1 MGKGKKQVELNE
13 DAFLGAE
20 EILGEGFSSS
30 ELLPSNYPG
39 KSDASENIEMNKG
52 FSTLKFPV
60 SILPK
65 LSFTLSNFTL
75 PHSAHFGVHRGGN
88 KYRCFPTV
96 VSELPVRKSKN
107 PVRLKMEGDMFKLTA
122 DNYSYWKPMME
133 DHLYCKDLNS
143 RREDQKRLEILNRKT
158 VAMIRKYIDKSLFEH
173 VSTYTDAYEL
183 WTKLESMIQKK
194 TPRNKAHLVRRLV
207 KLEYSG
213 DQNMIEHLNT
223 FKGIVNQLM
232 KADMKI
238 DDELQALL
246 LLSSLPESW
255 DTLVVTL
262 SNSAP
267 DGKLSLDNITDSLLN
282 EESRRKERGSSSYSE
297 ANVVENRGRSEHR
310 SKGKREKSRGR
321 FKSRSKG
328 LTCFYCGKDGHKKL
342 ECRFL
347 KRDQKNGTVHPDVV
361 DPKKKLEE
369 KTTTAVVSD
378 DTNVFLI
385 SEVNYLNI
393 AFDDCTWIVDTR
405 ASFHVTPH
413 EGFFS
418 SYQKGDFGTVK
429 MGNHVTSKIVGIG
442 EVTLT
447 TENGTRLVLK
457 EVRHVPEMRLNLI
470 SVGKLDDAGMN
481 NQFSDGKWKLCRGS
495 MIVARGKKE
504 GSLYCMQG
512 KTYKGE
518 TNVAQEESKELW
530 HKRLGHMSEKG
541 LEILAKDHL
550 QSIKR
555 QPLELCEDCLV
566 GKQRRVSFRRSENG
580 RRKDHILDLVHSDVC
595 STSKKSLGGAQYFVT
610 FIDDH
615 SRKLWVYP
623 LKRKDEVLRIF
634 KEFHTSVERET
645 GRKLKCLRS
654 DNGGEYR
661 GPFEHYCKTHG
672 IKHEKVPPKTPQ
684 MNGVAERFNRTI
696 AEKVRSMLSHAK
708 LPKSFWGEAVVTAAD
723 LINLSPSRPLN
734 GKIPEE
740 VWSGKKASYRNLR
753 VFGCKASVHIP
764 KDERAKLDAKA
775 KDCIYLG
782 SPRDEF
788 GFRLWDPANRKI
800 VRSRDVVFFEN
811 QTIQDIKKVEKPT
824 LKLIS
829 DQSPIVI
836 NNSGGETPQ
845 AEPELQLDEMAEE
858 ADQPNLTEV
867 DQLIEETPQEPQL
880 RRSTRQKQPSR
891 RYFSD
896 EYVNFTDEG
905 EPQSFVEAMEMKDKE
920 KWLQAMEEEMQSLKE
935 NHTYDLVELPKER
948 RALQNKWVF
957 KLKNEENNPSP
968 RYKAQ
973 IVVKGCNQK
982 KGIDFD
988 EIFSPV
994 VKMTSIRAIL
1004 GLAAK
1009 LDLEIEQLDVK
1020 TTFLHGDLEEEIYMK
1035 QPEGFEEPGKEHLV
1049 CRLKKSL
1056 YGLKQ
1061 APRQWYKKFDS
1072 FMIQHSFKKTSVDHC
1087 VFVKH
1092 YENGESVILLLYVDD
1107 MLIVGKEKIKIAA
1120 LEKALSKSFAMKD
1133 LGAVKKIL
1141 GMKISRDRSRRMLW
1155 VSQEDY
1161 IEKILKRFNMHNAKS
1176 ARVPIAGHFKLS
1188 KSQCPKNE
1196 EEKEEMSKVPYSSAM
1211 GSLMYAMV
1219 CTRPDIGYAVGVV
1232 SRFLSNPGKE
1242 HWEAVK
1248 WILRYLRGS
1257 AKRSLCF
1264 GNGDLKLI
1272 GYSDSDMAGDV
1283 DSRKSTSGYLIT
1295 FAGGAVSWQSKLQ
1308 KCVTL
1313 STAEA
1318 EYVAVT
1324 EASKEML
1331 WMKNFLSEL
1340 GHDQDDY
1347 VVNCDNQS
1355 TIHLTKNPMFH
1366 SRSKHIDV
1374 RYHWIREALDEK
1386 KLKIEKIH
1394 TDLNWSDMM
1403 TKSIPTKKVEDCC
1416 QGAGILVTSN

>member
-1 MGKGKKQVELNE
+1 ME
-13 DAFLGAE
+13 AIHGAKTHIHQESKHGE
-20 EILGEGFSSS
+20 ERKEETTIVKESHEEGT
-30 ELLPSNYPG
+30 N
-39 KSDASENIEMNKG
+39 
-52 FSTLKFPV
+52 
-60 SILPK
+60 
-65 LSFTLSNFTL
+65 
-75 PHSAHFGVHRGGN
+75 
-88 KYRCFPTV
+88 TV
-96 VSELPVRKSKN
+96 VSQQWYE
-107 PVRLKMEGDMFKLTA
+107 
-122 DNYSYWKPMME
+122 SYRFE
-133 DHLYCKDLNS
+133 KDLYEPITNP
-143 RREDQKRLEILNRKT
+143 EIPEGKTEKDWEILNRKT
-158 VAMIRKYIDKSLFEH
+158 MALIRKYIDKSLFEH

-207 KLEYSG
+207 KLEYSD

-223 FKGIVNQLM
+223 FKGIVNQLL

-246 LLSSLPESW
+246 LLSLYWRVGTVGGHSH
-255 DTLVVTL
+255 
-262 SNSAP
+262 
-267 DGKLSLDNITDSLLN
+267 LDNITDSLLN
-282 EESRRKERGSSSYSE
+282 EESKRKEKGSSSYSE

-328 LTCFYCGKDGHKKL
+328 LTCFYCGKDGHKKP

-378 DTNVFLI
+378 DANVFLI

-393 AFDDCTWIVDTR
+393 VFDDCTWIVDTG

-447 TENGTRLVLK
+447 TKIGNKLVLK

-481 NQFSDGKWKLCRGS
+481 NQFGDGRWKLCRGS

-512 KTYKGE
+512 KIYKGDI
-518 TNVAQEESKELW
+518 AQEESKELW

-550 QSIKR
+550 QSIKG
-555 QPLELCEDCLV
+555 QPLELCEDCLA
-566 GKQRRVSFRRSENG
+566 GKQRRVSFRRYESG
-580 RRKDHILDLVHSDVC
+580 RRKEHILDLVHLDVC
-595 STSKKSLGGAQYFVT
+595 STSEKSLGGAQYFVT

-634 KEFHTSVERET
+634 KEFHTSVERQT
-645 GRKLKCLRS
+645 GKKSRCLRS
-654 DNGGEYR
+654 YNGGEYR
-661 GPFEHYCKTHG
+661 GPFEHYCKAHG
-672 IKHEKVPPKTPQ
+672 IRHEKVPPKTPQ

-696 AEKVRSMLSHAK
+696 AEK
-708 LPKSFWGEAVVTAAD
+708 SFWGEAVVTTAD
-723 LINLSPSRPLN
+723 LINLSSSRPLN

-753 VFGCKASVHIP
+753 VFGCKASVHIL

-782 SPRDEF
+782 SARDEF

-800 VRSRDVVFFEN
+800 VRSRD
-811 QTIQDIKKVEKPT
+811 TIQDINKLEKPT

-829 DQSPIVI
+829 DQSPIVM
-836 NNSGGETPQ
+836 NNLGGETRQ
-845 AEPELQLDEMAEE
+845 AETNQELQLDEMVEE
-858 ADQPNLTEV
+858 ADQPNLMENPN
-867 DQLIEETPQEPQL
+867 ETINKAEAIVKKLCRSNGDERQRQMVASHG
-880 RRSTRQKQPSR
+880 RRDAILKRK
-891 RYFSD
+891 SD
-896 EYVNFTDEG
+896 
-905 EPQSFVEAMEMKDKE
+905 
-920 KWLQAMEEEMQSLKE
+920 L
-935 NHTYDLVELPKER
+935 YDLVELPKER

-968 RYKAQ
+968 RYKAR

-982 KGIDFD
+982 KGIDFE

-1035 QPEGFEEPGKEHLV
+1035 QLEGFEEPGKEHLV

-1072 FMIQHSFKKTSVDHC
+1072 FMIQHNFKKTFADHC
-1087 VFVKH
+1087 VCVKH
-1092 YENGESVILLLYVDD
+1092 YENGEFIILLLYVDD
-1107 MLIVGKEKIKIAA
+1107 MLIVGKNKIKITA
-1120 LEKALSKSFAMKD
+1120 LKNALSKSFAMKD

-1141 GMKISRDRSRRMLW
+1141 GMKISRDCSRRMLW

-1161 IEKILKRFNMHNAKS
+1161 IEKILKWFNMHNAKS
-1176 ARVPIAGHFKLS
+1176 ARAPIVGHFKLS

-1196 EEKEEMSKVPYSSAM
+1196 EEKEEMSKVPYSSAV

-1242 HWEAVK
+1242 HLEAVK

-1264 GNGDLKLI
+1264 GNGDLNLI

-1283 DSRKSTSGYLIT
+1283 DSRK
-1295 FAGGAVSWQSKLQ
+1295 GAVSWQSKLQ

-1313 STAEA
+1313 STVEA

-1331 WMKNFLSEL
+1331 WMKNFLN
-1340 GHDQDDY
+1340 DY

-1366 SRSKHIDV
+1366 SRSKHIEV
-1374 RYHWIREALDEK
+1374 RYHWIREVMDEK

-1403 TKSIPTKKVEDCC
+1403 TKSVPTKKVEDCC
-1416 QGAGILVTSN
+1416 QGAGVVESPNQIKMQ

>member
-1 MGKGKKQVELNE
+1 
-13 DAFLGAE
+13 
-20 EILGEGFSSS
+20 
-30 ELLPSNYPG
+30 
-39 KSDASENIEMNKG
+39 
-52 FSTLKFPV
+52 
-60 SILPK
+60 
-65 LSFTLSNFTL
+65 
-75 PHSAHFGVHRGGN
+75 
-88 KYRCFPTV
+88 
-96 VSELPVRKSKN
+96 
-107 PVRLKMEGDMFKLTA
+107 
-122 DNYSYWKPMME
+122 
-133 DHLYCKDLNS
+133 
-143 RREDQKRLEILNRKT
+143 
-158 VAMIRKYIDKSLFEH
+158 MIRKYIDKSLFEH

-207 KLEYSG
+207 KLEYSD
-213 DQNMIEHLNT
+213 DQNMIEYLNT

-297 ANVVENRGRSEHR
+297 ANVVENKGRR
-310 SKGKREKSRGR
+310 R

-328 LTCFYCGKDGHKKL
+328 LTLFYCGKDGHKKP

-347 KRDQKNGTVHPDVV
+347 KGDQKNGTVHLDVV

-378 DTNVFLI
+378 DANVFLI

-393 AFDDCTWIVDTR
+393 DFDDCTWIVDTG
-405 ASFHVTPH
+405 ASSMLLLMRD
-413 EGFFS
+413 S
-418 SYQKGDFGTVK
+418 SHPIKKETLE
-429 MGNHVTSKIVGIG
+429 HKIVGIG

-495 MIVARGKKE
+495 MIVAQGKKE

-518 TNVAQEESKELW
+518 TNVTQEESKELW

-550 QSIKR
+550 QSIKG
-555 QPLELCEDCLV
+555 QPLELCEDCLA
-566 GKQRRVSFRRSENG
+566 GKQRRVSFRRSESG
-580 RRKDHILDLVHSDVC
+580 RRKDHILDLVYSDVC
-595 STSKKSLGGAQYFVT
+595 STSEKSLGGAQYFVT

-634 KEFHTSVERET
+634 KEFHASVERET

-672 IKHEKVPPKTPQ
+672 IKHEKVPSKTPQ
-684 MNGVAERFNRTI
+684 MNGVAERFNITI
-696 AEKVRSMLSHAK
+696 AEKVRSMLSHVK

-775 KDCIYLG
+775 KDCMYLG

-800 VRSRDVVFFEN
+800 IRSRDVVFFED

-824 LKLIS
+824 LKPIS
-829 DQSPIVI
+829 DQSPIVM
-836 NNSGGETPQ
+836 NNLGGETRQ
-845 AEPELQLDEMAEE
+845 VETNQELQLDEMAEE
-858 ADQPNLTEV
+858 ADQPNLTEE
-867 DQLIEETPQEPQL
+867 DQPIEDAPQEPQL

-891 RYFSD
+891 RRTSKLCRSNRD
-896 EYVNFTDEG
+896 ER
-905 EPQSFVEAMEMKDKE
+905 QRKM
-920 KWLQAMEEEMQSLKE
+920 
-935 NHTYDLVELPKER
+935 
-948 RALQNKWVF
+948 NKWVF
-957 KLKNEENNPSP
+957 KLKNEENNLSP
-968 RYKAQ
+968 RYKAR

-988 EIFSPV
+988 EIFSLV

-1020 TTFLHGDLEEEIYMK
+1020 TTFLHGDLKEEIYMK
-1035 QPEGFEEPGKEHLV
+1035 QLEGFEEPGKEHLV

-1072 FMIQHSFKKTSVDHC
+1072 FMIQHNFKKTSADHC

-1092 YENGESVILLLYVDD
+1092 YENGESIILLLYVDD
-1107 MLIVGKEKIKIAA
+1107 MLIVGKDKIKIAA
-1120 LEKALSKSFAMKD
+1120 LKKALSKSFAMKD

-1176 ARVPIAGHFKLS
+1176 ARIPIAGHFKLS

-1196 EEKEEMSKVPYSSAM
+1196 EEKEEMSKVPYSSVA
-1211 GSLMYAMV
+1211 LY
-1219 CTRPDIGYAVGVV
+1219 IGYAVGAV

-1295 FAGGAVSWQSKLQ
+1295 FAGGVVSWQSKLQ

-1374 RYHWIREALDEK
+1374 RYNWIREALDEK

-1403 TKSIPTKKVEDCC
+1403 TKSIPTKKVENCC
-1416 QGAGILVTSN
+1416 QGAGILAKFENVCAESCLQDGKWNLQATIVCPSFGYKMKANRGGDTHQQRRRKPSILYTIREGEIYCEILRDSSRAVKPESGNQVAR

>member
-1 MGKGKKQVELNE
+1 MELGISFAECERKTKTKCNLRQDEEDPLRSDEQAVGIKQRRDPSTILQGSMFSTPPKMPLPLAVKVIH
-13 DAFLGAE
+13 GAKTHIHQETKHGE
-20 EILGEGFSSS
+20 ERKEETTIVKESHSEKRSS
-30 ELLPSNYPG
+30 E
-39 KSDASENIEMNKG
+39 SERNTCNPT
-52 FSTLKFPV
+52 FYSRD
-60 SILPK
+60 
-65 LSFTLSNFTL
+65 NFL
-75 PHSAHFGVHRGGN
+75 DKVPWIFRERGGN
-88 KYRCFPTV
+88 MYRRFPTV
-96 VSELPVRKSKN
+96 VSELPVRKSQN
-107 PVRLKMEGDMFKLTA
+107 P
-122 DNYSYWKPMME
+122 KPMME
-133 DHLYCKDLNS
+133 DHLYCKDLYEPITNP
-143 RREDQKRLEILNRKT
+143 EILEGKTEKDWEILNRKT

-194 TPRNKAHLVRRLV
+194 TPRNKAHLVKRLV
-207 KLEYSG
+207 KLVYSD

-328 LTCFYCGKDGHKKL
+328 LTCFYCGKDGHKKPK
-342 ECRFL
+342 CRFL

-378 DTNVFLI
+378 DANVFVI

-393 AFDDCTWIVDTR
+393 AFDDCTWIVDTG

-418 SYQKGDFGTVK
+418 SYEKGDFRTVK

-442 EVTLT
+442 EVTLM
-447 TENGTRLVLK
+447 TENGNKLVLK

-481 NQFSDGKWKLCRGS
+481 NQFGDGRWKLC
-495 MIVARGKKE
+495 KKE
-504 GSLYCMQG
+504 GSLYSMQG
-512 KTYKGE
+512 KIYKGE

-530 HKRLGHMSEKG
+530 HKRLGHISEKG

-550 QSIKR
+550 QSIKG
-555 QPLELCEDCLV
+555 QPLELYEDCLA
-566 GKQRRVSFRRSENG
+566 GKQRRVSFRRSESG
-580 RRKDHILDLVHSDVC
+580 RRNEHILDLVHSDVC
-595 STSKKSLGGAQYFVT
+595 STSEKSLGRAQYFVT

-645 GRKLKCLRS
+645 SKKLRYLRS
-654 DNGGEYR
+654 DNDGEYR
-661 GPFEHYCKTHG
+661 GPFEHYCKAHG
-672 IKHEKVPPKTPQ
+672 IRHEKVPPKTPQ
-684 MNGVAERFNRTI
+684 MTSVAERFNRMI
-696 AEKVRSMLSHAK
+696 AEK
-708 LPKSFWGEAVVTAAD
+708 GEALVTTAD

-753 VFGCKASVHIP
+753 VFGCKTSVHIP

-800 VRSRDVVFFEN
+800 
-811 QTIQDIKKVEKPT
+811 TIQDIKKVEKPT

-829 DQSPIVI
+829 DQSPIVMK
-836 NNSGGETPQ
+836 NLGGETRQ
-845 AEPELQLDEMAEE
+845 AKTNQELQLDEMAEE

-867 DQLIEETPQEPQL
+867 DQLIEDAPQEPQL
-880 RRSTRQKQPSR
+880 RGSTRQKQLSR

-896 EYVNFTDEG
+896 EYVNFTNEG
-905 EPQSFVEAMEMKDKE
+905 EPQSFVEAMEKKDKH
-920 KWLQAMEEEMQSLKE
+920 KWLQAMEQEMQSLKE
-935 NHTYDLVELPKER
+935 NQTYDLVELPKER

-968 RYKAQ
+968 RYKAR

-982 KGIDFD
+982 KRIDFD

-1004 GLAAK
+1004 GLVAK

-1020 TTFLHGDLEEEIYMK
+1020 TTFLHGDLKEEIYMK
-1035 QPEGFEEPGKEHLV
+1035 QPEGFEELRKEHLV

-1072 FMIQHSFKKTSVDHC
+1072 FMIQHNFKKTSADHC

-1092 YENGESVILLLYVDD
+1092 YEN
-1107 MLIVGKEKIKIAA
+1107 
-1120 LEKALSKSFAMKD
+1120 D

-1141 GMKISRDRSRRMLW
+1141 GMKISRDRFRRMLW

-1161 IEKILKRFNMHNAKS
+1161 IEKILKRFNKHNAKS

-1188 KSQCPKNE
+1188 K
-1196 EEKEEMSKVPYSSAM
+1196 
-1211 GSLMYAMV
+1211 
-1219 CTRPDIGYAVGVV
+1219 PDIGYAVGVV
-1232 SRFLSNPGKE
+1232 SKFLSNPGKE
-1242 HWEAVK
+1242 HWEVVK

-1283 DSRKSTSGYLIT
+1283 DQGSQH
-1295 FAGGAVSWQSKLQ
+1295 QSKLQ

-1324 EASKEML
+1324 EASKEIL

-1340 GHDQDDY
+1340 GHAQNDY

-1374 RYHWIREALDEK
+1374 RYHWIREAKDEN

-1416 QGAGILVTSN
+1416 QGAGIMAIHGAKTHIHQETKHGQERKEETTIVKESHGEKR

>member
-1 MGKGKKQVELNE
+1 MEVIH
-13 DAFLGAE
+13 GAKTHIHQESKHGE
-20 EILGEGFSSS
+20 ERKEETTIVKESHGE
-30 ELLPSNYPG
+30 
-39 KSDASENIEMNKG
+39 K
-52 FSTLKFPV
+52 
-60 SILPK
+60 SILYTIREGEIYLRDPQRVRE
-65 LSFTLSNFTL
+65 TLQN
-75 PHSAHFGVHRGGN
+75 H
-88 KYRCFPTV
+88 
-96 VSELPVRKSKN
+96 
-107 PVRLKMEGDMFKLTA
+107 VRLKMEGDMFKLTV

-133 DHLYCKDLNS
+133 DHLYCKDLYEPITNP
-143 RREDQKRLEILNRKT
+143 EIPEGKTEKDWEILNRKT
-158 VAMIRKYIDKSLFEH
+158 VAMIRKYIDKILFEH
-173 VSTYTDAYEL
+173 VSTYADA
-183 WTKLESMIQKK
+183 
-194 TPRNKAHLVRRLV
+194 RLV
-207 KLEYSG
+207 KLEYSD

-246 LLSSLPESW
+246 LLISLPESW
-255 DTLVVTL
+255 DT
-262 SNSAP
+262 
-267 DGKLSLDNITDSLLN
+267 IQ
-282 EESRRKERGSSSYSE
+282 KERKGSSSYSE

-328 LTCFYCGKDGHKKL
+328 LTCFYCGKDGHKKT

-347 KRDQKNGTVHPDVV
+347 KRDQKNGTVHPNMV

-369 KTTTAVVSD
+369 KTTKAVVSD
-378 DTNVFLI
+378 DANVFLI

-393 AFDDCTWIVDTR
+393 AFNDCTWIVDTG

-429 MGNHVTSKIVGIG
+429 MGNHVTSKIVDMYQRSDFDDRKWKQTCAKG
-442 EVTLT
+442 
-447 TENGTRLVLK
+447 
-457 EVRHVPEMRLNLI
+457 
-470 SVGKLDDAGMN
+470 VGKLDDAGMN
-481 NQFSDGKWKLCRGS
+481 NQFGDERWKLYRGS
-495 MIVARGKKE
+495 MIVARCKKE

-512 KTYKGE
+512 KIYKGE

-541 LEILAKDHL
+541 LEILANDHL
-550 QSIKR
+550 QSIKG
-555 QPLELCEDCLV
+555 QPLELCEDCLA
-566 GKQRRVSFRRSENG
+566 GKQRRVSFRRFESG
-580 RRKDHILDLVHSDVC
+580 RRKEHILDLVHSDAC
-595 STSKKSLGGAQYFVT
+595 STSEKSLGGAQYFVT

-615 SRKLWVYP
+615 SRNLWVYP

-645 GRKLKCLRS
+645 GKKLRCLRS
-654 DNGGEYR
+654 DNGEEYR
-661 GPFEHYCKTHG
+661 GPFEHYCKAHG
-672 IKHEKVPPKTPQ
+672 IRHEKVPPKTPQ

-708 LPKSFWGEAVVTAAD
+708 LPKSFWGEAVVTTAD
-723 LINLSPSRPLN
+723 LINLSPLRPLN

-782 SPRDEF
+782 FPRDEF

-811 QTIQDIKKVEKPT
+811 HTIQDIKKVGKPT

-829 DQSPIVI
+829 DQSPIVM
-836 NNSGGETPQ
+836 NNLGGETRQ
-845 AEPELQLDEMAEE
+845 AETNQELQLDEIAEE
-858 ADQPNLTEV
+858 ANQPNLTEV
-867 DQLIEETPQEPQL
+867 DQLIEDTPQEPQL
-880 RRSTRQKQPSR
+880 RRSTRQKQSSR
-891 RYFSD
+891 RYLSD

-920 KWLQAMEEEMQSLKE
+920 KWLQAMEEKMQSLKE
-935 NHTYDLVELPKER
+935 NQTYDLAELPKER

-968 RYKAQ
+968 RYKAR

-1009 LDLEIEQLDVK
+1009 LDMEIEQLDVK
-1020 TTFLHGDLEEEIYMK
+1020 TAFLHEDLEEEIYMK
-1035 QPEGFEEPGKEHLV
+1035 QPEGFEELGKEHLGV
-1049 CRLKKSL
+1049 SSEEK
-1056 YGLKQ
+1056 
-1061 APRQWYKKFDS
+1061 QWYKKFDS
-1072 FMIQHSFKKTSVDHC
+1072 FMIQHNFKKTSADHC

-1092 YENGESVILLLYVDD
+1092 YENGKSIIFLLYVDD
-1107 MLIVGKEKIKIAA
+1107 MLIVGKNKIKITA
-1120 LEKALSKSFAMKD
+1120 LKNALSKSFAMKD
-1133 LGAVKKIL
+1133 LGAMKKIL
-1141 GMKISRDRSRRMLW
+1141 GMKISRDCSRRMLW

-1176 ARVPIAGHFKLS
+1176 ARVPIARHFKLS

-1196 EEKEEMSKVPYSSAM
+1196 EEKKEMSKVPYSSAV

-1242 HWEAVK
+1242 HWEAIK

-1257 AKRSLCF
+1257 AKSSLCF

-1272 GYSDSDMAGDV
+1272 GYSDSDMVGDV
-1283 DSRKSTSGYLIT
+1283 DSWKSTS
-1295 FAGGAVSWQSKLQ
+1295 GGAVSWKSKLQ

-1318 EYVAVT
+1318 EYVA
-1324 EASKEML
+1324 
-1331 WMKNFLSEL
+1331 
-1340 GHDQDDY
+1340 
-1347 VVNCDNQS
+1347 
-1355 TIHLTKNPMFH
+1355 
-1366 SRSKHIDV
+1366 
-1374 RYHWIREALDEK
+1374 IREALDEK

-1403 TKSIPTKKVEDCC
+1403 TKSVPTKKVEDCC
-1416 QGAGILVTSN
+1416 QGAGVVESPNQIKMQ

>member
-1 MGKGKKQVELNE
+1 
-13 DAFLGAE
+13 
-20 EILGEGFSSS
+20 
-30 ELLPSNYPG
+30 
-39 KSDASENIEMNKG
+39 
-52 FSTLKFPV
+52 
-60 SILPK
+60 
-65 LSFTLSNFTL
+65 
-75 PHSAHFGVHRGGN
+75 
-88 KYRCFPTV
+88 
-96 VSELPVRKSKN
+96 
-107 PVRLKMEGDMFKLTA
+107 
-122 DNYSYWKPMME
+122 ME
-133 DHLYCKDLNS
+133 DHLYCKDLYELITNPKIP
-143 RREDQKRLEILNRKT
+143 EGKIEKDCEILNRKT

-194 TPRNKAHLVRRLV
+194 TLRNKAHLVRRLV
-207 KLEYSG
+207 KLEYSD

-246 LLSSLPESW
+246 LLSSLTESW
-255 DTLVVTL
+255 DMLVVTL

-297 ANVVENRGRSEHR
+297 ANVVENIGRSEHR
-310 SKGKREKSRGR
+310 SKGKHESHEED
-321 FKSRSKG
+321 SS
-328 LTCFYCGKDGHKKL
+328 LVPKKP

-347 KRDQKNGTVHPDVV
+347 KRDQKNGIVHPDVV

-369 KTTTAVVSD
+369 KTTTVVVSD
-378 DTNVFLI
+378 DANVLLI
-385 SEVNYLNI
+385 I
-393 AFDDCTWIVDTR
+393 DTG

-418 SYQKGDFGTVK
+418 SYKKGDFGTVK
-429 MGNHVTSKIVGIG
+429 MGSHVTSKIVGIG

-447 TENGTRLVLK
+447 TENGNKLVLK

-470 SVGKLDDAGMN
+470 SVGKLDDAKMN
-481 NQFSDGKWKLCRGS
+481 NQFDDGRWKLCRGS
-495 MIVARGKKE
+495 IIVARGKKE

-512 KTYKGE
+512 KIYKGE
-518 TNVAQEESKELW
+518 TNVAQEESKEP
-530 HKRLGHMSEKG
+530 HEREG
-541 LEILAKDHL
+541 IRDPRKDHL

-555 QPLELCEDCLV
+555 QPLELCEDFLA
-566 GKQRRVSFRRSENG
+566 GKQRTMSFRRSENG
-580 RRKDHILDLVHSDVC
+580 RRKKHILDLVHSDVVQHL
-595 STSKKSLGGAQYFVT
+595 KN
-610 FIDDH
+610 
-615 SRKLWVYP
+615 P
-623 LKRKDEVLRIF
+623 LRKDEVLRIF

-645 GRKLKCLRS
+645 GKKLRCLKS

-661 GPFEHYCKTHG
+661 GRFEHYCKAHG
-672 IKHEKVPPKTPQ
+672 IRHEKVPPKKPQ

-696 AEKVRSMLSHAK
+696 VEKVRSMLSHAK
-708 LPKSFWGEAVVTAAD
+708 LPKSFWGEAVATTAD

-740 VWSGKKASYRNLR
+740 
-753 VFGCKASVHIP
+753 ASVHIP
-764 KDERAKLDAKA
+764 KDERAKLDAMA

-800 VRSRDVVFFEN
+800 IRSRDVVFFEN

-829 DQSPIVI
+829 DQSPIVM
-836 NNSGGETPQ
+836 NNLGGETRQ
-845 AEPELQLDEMAEE
+845 AETNQELQLDEMVEE

-867 DQLIEETPQEPQL
+867 DQLIEDAPQEPQL

-905 EPQSFVEAMEMKDKE
+905 KPQSFVEAMKMKDKD

-935 NHTYDLVELPKER
+935 NQTYDLVELPKER

-968 RYKAQ
+968 RYKAR

-982 KGIDFD
+982 KGINFD

-994 VKMTSIRAIL
+994 VKMASIRAIL
-1004 GLAAK
+1004 GLATK

-1072 FMIQHSFKKTSVDHC
+1072 FMIQHNFKKTSADHC

-1092 YENGESVILLLYVDD
+1092 YEI
-1107 MLIVGKEKIKIAA
+1107 GKNKIKITA
-1120 LEKALSKSFAMKD
+1120 LKNALSKSFAMKD

-1141 GMKISRDRSRRMLW
+1141 GMKISRDCSRRMLW

-1176 ARVPIAGHFKLS
+1176 ACVPIAGHFKLN

-1196 EEKEEMSKVPYSSAM
+1196 EEKEEMSKPY
-1211 GSLMYAMV
+1211 V
-1219 CTRPDIGYAVGVV
+1219 CNGLYKARYWLCCRSCEQIPVSQRICQKKLVFWQWRP
-1232 SRFLSNPGKE
+1232 
-1242 HWEAVK
+1242 
-1248 WILRYLRGS
+1248 
-1257 AKRSLCF
+1257 
-1264 GNGDLKLI
+1264 KLI
-1272 GYSDSDMAGDV
+1272 EYSESDMAGDV
-1283 DSRKSTSGYLIT
+1283 DSRKSTSG
-1295 FAGGAVSWQSKLQ
+1295 GAVSWQPKLQ

-1340 GHDQDDY
+1340 GHDQNDY
-1347 VVNCDNQS
+1347 VVNCDNQ
-1355 TIHLTKNPMFH
+1355 
-1366 SRSKHIDV
+1366 HIDM

-1394 TDLNWSDMM
+1394 TDLNWSDIM
-1403 TKSIPTKKVEDCC
+1403 TKLLSRCRCGGISQSNQDAMMGRRLKGPFNVYGGDLLNKQVKWTYHLSVKVRKNAPKNSAPKVGENVSQFLLVSRNMSAPHQPCSLFVLLCFPIKRRPSMEQRYTSTKNQKHGEERKEETTIVKE
-1416 QGAGILVTSN
+1416 ARILYTIRDGEIYLRDPQRVGETL